1 MVLFDSN
8 VLRSKLSG
16 EIKSFPEQGRVNYK
30 VYSDCYVDSNYL
42 SDRGKNS
49 NFAQKYVH
57 TRKIT
62 NQIKVKIECKL
73 QHVHFTKQ
81 IVKSRA
87 TTSF

>member
-42 SDRGKNS
+42 SDRGKNTQILHKNMYSKNHKIHKPNS
-49 NFAQKYVH
+49 N
-57 TRKIT
+57 
-62 NQIKVKIECKL
+62 KVKM
-73 QHVHFTKQ
+73 
-81 IVKSRA
+81 
-87 TTSF
+87 